1 MKYIV
6 YKTINLINKKYYIG
20 VHQTENINDDYLG
33 CGHWLG
39 RKIYPQ
45 VKSPI
50 LKAFIKY
57 GDYNFNKEILFI
69 FENRKEAYKKEQELV
84 NVNDPFCYNARLGG
98 DSGYLYSKSAKEKMS
113 ESARERSK
121 KLLLQT
127 NILKEFNKWKKEK
140 TYKEIYGEEKAKEV
154 LFKKSLAATGKKH
167 SKEAKRK
174 MSLNRKGKDCG
185 KCKGRKK
192 VYDSVS
198 NKIIRLFPQDIQ
210 NMIAEGI
217 VINQFKKV
225 SKFHNVN
232 YIKIK

>member
-57 GDYNFNKEILFI
+57 GDYNFKKEILFI
-69 FENRKEAYKKEQELV
+69 FENRKKAYKKEQELV
-84 NVNDPFCYNARLGG
+84 NVNDSFCYNARLGG

-113 ESARERSK
+113 ESAKERSK
-121 KLLLQT
+121 KILLQT
-127 NILKEFNKWKKEK
+127 NILKEFNKWRIGK
-140 TYKEIYGEEKAKEV
+140 TYKEIYGEEKAKRV
-154 LFKKSLAATGKKH
+154 SLNRSKALTGRKLSYEH
-167 SKEAKRK
+167 RSK
-174 MSLNRKGKDCG
+174 MSLNRKGRDCG

-192 VYDSVS
+192 VYDSIN
-198 NKIIRLFPQDIQ
+198 NKIIRIFPEDIEKQ
-210 NMIAEGI
+210 IAKGI
-217 VINQFKKV
+217 IINEFMKV

-232 YIKIK
+232 FIKIK